1 MTSIWCEWCQLA
13 VLPVDHVSVVGH
25 ILCDISII
33 NCYQH
38 PIVWTFNCY
47 WLATSQGQIK
57 TDDLDVFERPWIFV
71 WSWGVRVF
79 VVQVQQSMVAKVLF
93 VGVDC
98 ISFICW
104 SGQLATTSIL
114 FCFLFSLTILHLFW
128 LEKNIIN

>member
-1 MTSIWCEWCQLA
+1 M
-13 VLPVDHVSVVGH
+13 
-25 ILCDISII
+25 
-33 NCYQH
+33 
-38 PIVWTFNCY
+38 
-47 WLATSQGQIK
+47 
-57 TDDLDVFERPWIFV
+57 
-71 WSWGVRVF
+71 F

-128 LEKNIIN
+128 LEKNIID